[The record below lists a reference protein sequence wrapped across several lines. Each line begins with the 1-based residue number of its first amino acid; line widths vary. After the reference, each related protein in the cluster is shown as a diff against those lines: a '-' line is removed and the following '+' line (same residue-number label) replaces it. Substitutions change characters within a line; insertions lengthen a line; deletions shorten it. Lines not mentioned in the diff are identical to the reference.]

1 MKCPQC
7 NNELVFREMGG
18 KDYIV
23 CKNCKKVYDPA
34 ELFGGSGNDDEPE
47 SPRLALSICSMVFGI
62 IGLLLSCVWIGIFPA
77 AIGLL
82 LGIIALATHH
92 SKGMAIAGV
101 VTSAIGI
108 IIAAF
113 ILITGTAASS
123 ILENQGLA
131 SLDKSKKE
139 TVKKEADESKDDS
152 NDSPETEEPT
162 STPEPEQP
170 ADDNMIDFNTGEYIM
185 RYTGHVVSSDYKGEP
200 CLLVYYDFTNN
211 SDKNIS
217 CATSVIMRAFQN
229 GVQCDVTVFTEPNE
243 AKDNYIQQIQPG
255 TTVNVAQIF
264 SISDMSQVTL
274 EGSEALKIN
283 GMKDTMV
290 IQLQ

>member
-7 NNELVFREMGG
+7 NNDLTFSEMGG
-18 KDYIV
+18 KNYII

-34 ELFGGSGNDDEPE
+34 EFSGGSNDDEPE
-47 SPRLALSICSMVFGI
+47 SPKLALSICSMVFGI
-62 IGLLLSCVWIGIFPA
+62 IGLLLSCIWIGIVPA
-77 AIGLL
+77 LIGLI

-123 ILENQGLA
+123 ILEDQGLP

-139 TVKKEADESKDDS
+139 TVKKEADESKDESEDT
-152 NDSPETEEPT
+152 PKPEEPT
-162 STPEPEQP
+162 AAPEPEQP

-185 RYTGHVVSSDYKGEP
+185 RYTGHVVASDYKGEP

-211 SDKNIS
+211 SDKNTS

-243 AKDNYIQQIQPG
+243 AKQNYINEIQPG

-274 EGSEALKIN
+274 EGSEALRIN

>member
-34 ELFGGSGNDDEPE
+34 ELFGGSSNDDEPE
-47 SPRLALSICSMVFGI
+47 GPRLALSICSMVFGI

-108 IIAAF
+108 MIAAF

-139 TVKKEADESKDDS
+139 SVKKEEDSKDNS
-152 NDSPETEEPT
+152 KDSPETEEPT

-170 ADDNMIDFNTGEYIM
+170 ADDNMIDFNMGEYVVK
-185 RYTGHVVSSDYKGEP
+185 YTGHAIGNDYEGNP
-200 CLLVYYDFTNN
+200 CLIIYYDFTNN
-211 SDKNIS
+211 SNE
-217 CATSVIMRAFQN
+217 ATTAQLHSYIQAFQN
-229 GVQCDVTVFTEPNE
+229 GTECESAFFMDENE
-243 AKDNYIQQIQPG
+243 AIRNYSTNIQPG
-255 TTVNVAQIF
+255 VTINVGEPF
-264 SISDMSQVTL
+264 KISDMSNVTI
-274 EGSEALKIN
+274 EASETFSIN
-283 GMKDTMV
+283 GEKDTMV

>member
-7 NNELVFREMGG
+7 NNDLTFSEMGG
-18 KDYIV
+18 KNYII

-34 ELFGGSGNDDEPE
+34 EFSGGSNDDEPE
-47 SPRLALSICSMVFGI
+47 SPKLALSICSMVFGI
-62 IGLLLSCVWIGIFPA
+62 IGLLLSCIWIGIVPA
-77 AIGLL
+77 LIGLI

-123 ILENQGLA
+123 ILENQGLP

-139 TVKKEADESKDDS
+139 TVKKEADESKDESKDT
-152 NDSPETEEPT
+152 PKPEEPT
-162 STPEPEQP
+162 AAPEPEQP
-170 ADDNMIDFNTGEYIM
+170 ADDNMIDFNMGEYVVK
-185 RYTGHVVSSDYKGEP
+185 YTGHAIGNDYEGNP
-200 CLLVYYDFTNN
+200 CLIVYYDFTNN
-211 SDKNIS
+211 SNETTTAQMHSYIQ
-217 CATSVIMRAFQN
+217 VFQN
-229 GVQCDVTVFTEPNE
+229 GTQCESAFFMDENE
-243 AKDNYIQQIQPG
+243 AIRNYSTNIQPG
-255 TTVNVAQIF
+255 ITINVGEPF
-264 SISDMSQVTL
+264 KISDMSNVTI
-274 EGSEALKIN
+274 EASEAFSIN
-283 GMKDTMV
+283 GAKDTMV